1 MCLGIPM
8 QIQEIEGNAAKAVLS
23 GTMRL
28 VYLDVLDEE
37 VQVGDYVIV
46 HAGFAIHKVDE
57 KEAKE
62 TLDLFKEA
70 GVFASSSEND
80 TTHGVR

>member
-8 QIQEIEGNAAKAVLS
+8 KIQEIDDNVAKAVLS
-23 GTMRL
+23 GTTRL

-37 VQVGDYVIV
+37 VHVGDYVIV
-46 HAGFAIHKVDE
+46 HTGFAIHKIDE

-62 TLDLFKEA
+62 TLTLFKEA
-70 GVFASSSEND
+70 GVFASGSGKD
-80 TTHGVR
+80 THRGVQ

>member
-62 TLDLFKEA
+62 TLDLFKKV
-70 GVFASSSEND
+70 GVFASTSETD

>member
-8 QIQEIEGNAAKAVLS
+8 QIREIEGNVAGAVLS
-23 GTMRL
+23 GTKRL

-37 VQVGDYVIV
+37 VQVGDFVIV
-46 HAGFAIHKVDE
+46 HAGFAIHKIDE

-70 GVFASSSEND
+70 GVFASGPEID

>member
-23 GTMRL
+23 GTTRL

-62 TLDLFKEA
+62 TLDLFREV
-70 GVFASSSEND
+70 GVFASSSETD

>member
-23 GTMRL
+23 GTTRL

-62 TLDLFKEA
+62 TLDLFEEA

-80 TTHGVR
+80 TTHGVH

>member
-23 GTMRL
+23 GTTRL

-62 TLDLFKEA
+62 TLDLFKEV
-70 GVFASSSEND
+70 GVFASSSETD